1 MQCSRM
7 ISFARATYNKCLRTT
22 DCNLVC
28 SLEQE
33 SHTAPFM
40 LSVHSPDNVFMVL
53 VHIFISNH
61 NHFLCSLLPLS
72 CSARNHCFMKY
83 WNIEHNT
90 LKSYGRTDRR
100 TVVQFHLYVSAFQC
114 PEKIIPGWQN
124 IMLSL
129 LLKQQNNKFHGSL
142 HATSSWT
149 CMYYHTWRYHRM
161 FWIS

>member
-72 CSARNHCFMKY
+72 CSARNHCFMTY

-90 LKSYGRTDRR
+90 LKTYVRTDGRS
-100 TVVQFHLYVSAFQC
+100 YNAVSMSRHFGAQT
-114 PEKIIPGWQN
+114 KMIPGWQN
-124 IMLSL
+124 IILSL
-129 LLKQQNNKFHGSL
+129 LLKQQTPNFTVPYMPHHPENAIGHVLSYL
-142 HATSSWT
+142 E
-149 CMYYHTWRYHRM
+149 
-161 FWIS
+161 ISQDVLM

>member
-7 ISFARATYNKCLRTT
+7 ISFARATYNKCLWTT

-40 LSVHSPDNVFMVL
+40 LSVHSPDNVFTVL

-61 NHFLCSLLPLS
+61 DHFMCSLLPLS
-72 CSARNHCFMKY
+72 CSARNHCFMTY

-90 LKSYGRTDRR
+90 LKTYWRTDGRMDIEC
-100 TVVQFHLYVSAFQC
+100 HLYVSALWY
-114 PEKIIPGWQN
+114 IYIPRQKWYQDDRT
-124 IMLSL
+124 LYWVCYW
-129 LLKQQNNKFHGSL
+129 NNKHQI
-142 HATSSWT
+142 SWFPT
-149 CMYYHTWRYHRM
+149 CHIILNMQ
-161 FWIS
+161 